1 MVCTAI
7 KKHTTMKILL
17 LMLTLSTGLF
27 AQEQIFNVQQYSID
41 NKPFKTQGYD
51 LTGNE
56 YSFVF
61 VDKSKN
67 EVVLFLSDTQI
78 KYSIEEVNK
87 GTSSTPTTYKLR
99 NAEGIVD
106 MSIDKSKTKI
116 EFLEPNRRISLKVGK
131 STKLN

>member
-1 MVCTAI
+1 
-7 KKHTTMKILL
+7 
-17 LMLTLSTGLF
+17 MLTFSTGLF

>member
-1 MVCTAI
+1 
-7 KKHTTMKILL
+7 MKILL
-17 LMLTLSTGLF
+17 LMLSLSTGLF

-51 LTGNE
+51 LTGNI

-78 KYSIEEVNK
+78 KYTIEEEIK
-87 GTSSTPTTYKLR
+87 GTSTTPTSYKLR
-99 NAEGIVD
+99 NADGVVE
-106 MSIDKSKTKI
+106 MSINKSKTKI
-116 EFLEPNRRISLKVGK
+116 EFLEANRRISLKVGK

>member
-1 MVCTAI
+1 
-7 KKHTTMKILL
+7 
-17 LMLTLSTGLF
+17 MLSLSTGLF

-41 NKPFKTQGYD
+41 NKPFNTQGYD

-61 VDKSKN
+61 VDKAKN

-78 KYSIEEVNK
+78 KYTIEQETK
-87 GTSSTPTTYKLR
+87 ATSSSPTTYKLR

-116 EFLEPNRRISLKVGK
+116 EILEPNRRILLKVGK